1 MEIQGQNLCMGCMH
15 ELDNEETCSYCGLD
29 QKTYHPNPR
38 CLIPG
43 TMLRDRYMLGR
54 VLGEGS
60 FGITYIGW
68 DLLLKLPVAVK
79 EFFPTSYVSRDVLRG
94 SDTSVYVFEKKDAV
108 DFKKQIRRFY
118 KEAQALS
125 RFQSL
130 HSIVSVRDFFYAND
144 TAYMVMDYVE
154 GVSLK
159 EYVAKRGHLSGA
171 EVLKLMEPV
180 IKDLAKVHEY
190 GMIHRDI
197 SPDNLLVNEEG
208 QLIVIDFGSA
218 RFSNADWTKT
228 ITVMFK
234 RGFSPEEQYHSKG
247 KQGAGTDIYALCAT
261 MYYML
266 TGIVPEESVSRM
278 IKDQVVS
285 LDTMNRIDLSTEQKQ
300 AIMKGMSV
308 EYGQRY
314 EQMSELFHALY
325 QSEAAGK
332 TKQRRYVKP
341 MGRVLVAVL
350 VSILLLTGIIKG
362 YGFIRKKDQ
371 KQVLNSAT
379 TQQITEAATEAVTT
393 QAQNQTPLFMPSLT
407 GLDKEQVAELLKT
420 LNGVTFLVEWQEVE
434 SNAKKKGCVVK
445 QSVPSGKQLKRDSQY
460 TLTVSL
466 GNGKKQEAATDAA
479 VTTQAV
485 QQRVRTTEAPVKKQ
499 QNFTVK
505 KKSSSK
511 ESVDFDGSIE

>member
-1 MEIQGQNLCMGCMH
+1 MEIQGQDLCLGCMH
-15 ELDNEETCSYCGLD
+15 ELHNENTCSYCGLD

-43 TMLRDRYMLGR
+43 TALRDRYMLGR

-68 DLLLKLPVAVK
+68 DMLLKLPVAIK

-94 SDTSVYVFEKKDAV
+94 NDASVYVFEKKDAV
-108 DFKKQIRRFY
+108 DFMKQIRRFY
-118 KEAQALS
+118 KEAQVLS
-125 RFQSL
+125 RFQTL

-154 GVSLK
+154 GISLK
-159 EYVAKRGHLSGA
+159 EYITQRGHLSGA
-171 EVLKLMEPV
+171 EVLQLMKPV
-180 IKDLAKVHEY
+180 LKDLAKVHEC

-218 RFSNADWTKT
+218 RFSNVDWTKT

-278 IKDQVVS
+278 IKDQVVP

-314 EQMSELFHALY
+314 ATMTELLQALY
-325 QSEAAGK
+325 DSEEAQK
-332 TKQRRYVKP
+332 PKSKRRAKP
-341 MGRVLVAVL
+341 IGMLFIAVIISFLLV
-350 VSILLLTGIIKG
+350 TGAIKG
-362 YGFIRKKDQ
+362 YAVIRKKQSEEQ
-371 KQVLNSAT
+371 KKVVESVVT
-379 TQQITEAATEAVTT
+379 RTTEAATT
-393 QAQNQTPLFMPSLT
+393 QEETETPLFMPSLT
-407 GLDKEQVAELLKT
+407 GLDKEQVADLLKT
-420 LNGVTFLVEWQEVE
+420 LNDVTFLVEWQEVE
-434 SNAKKKGCVVK
+434 SSTKKKGCVVK
-445 QSVPSGKQLKRDSQY
+445 QSVPSGEQLKKDSQY
-460 TLTVSL
+460 TLTISL
-466 GNGKKQEAATDAA
+466 GNGKKQTITTEETA
-479 VTTQAV
+479 TTQAV
-485 QQRVRTTEAPVKKQ
+485 QQKVRTAQAPVKKK
-499 QNFTVK
+499 TDTASK
-505 KKSSSK
+505 KKSRS
-511 ESVDFDGSIE
+511 EDSVDFDGSIE